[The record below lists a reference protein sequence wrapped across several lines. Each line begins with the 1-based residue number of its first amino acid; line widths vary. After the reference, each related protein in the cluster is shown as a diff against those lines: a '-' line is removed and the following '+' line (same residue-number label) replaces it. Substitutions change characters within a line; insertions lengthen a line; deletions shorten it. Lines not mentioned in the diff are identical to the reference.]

1 MTDRIDFGGR
11 PWTAIPRE
19 VLRDSSLSP
28 KAKGG
33 LVSLLSHQEGWL
45 RSVIATLQKDN
56 ACGRTEAKTIMREL
70 SARGY
75 ATLVQTNG
83 RGGRF
88 TSAYTVHAIRQ
99 VQASEPV
106 ISPGTDA
113 PTTDAPGSVALSAV
127 VDALPVE
134 PKEEE
139 PKAVSLAPPRPR
151 DPIWDVLVTAYG
163 QPTASGKGAM
173 NAACKVLRDYG
184 ADDGE
189 IAWMIRK
196 LEGTDLSWAVV
207 TPSSLAKHFGERD
220 ALISQLD
227 RSRVYDHAAAI
238 AEGHR

>member
-19 VLRDSSLSP
+19 VLRDSALSP

-99 VQASEPV
+99 VQAPEPV
-106 ISPGTDA
+106 ISPGTDTPTTET
-113 PTTDAPGSVALSAV
+113 PTTDAPGSVALTAV
-127 VDALPVE
+127 VEPVPEE
-134 PKEEE
+134 PKEVDPVGQKPQAANGNPNQPLERQLYFGE
-139 PKAVSLAPPRPR
+139 KLGLGIPAIVKLNREHGRPSVLSAMEQVHGFPPEDEIADMFGYIATVADFKAV
-151 DPIWDVLVTAYG
+151 
-163 QPTASGKGAM
+163 GA
-173 NAACKVLRDYG
+173 
-184 ADDGE
+184 
-189 IAWMIRK
+189 
-196 LEGTDLSWAVV
+196 
-207 TPSSLAKHFGERD
+207 
-220 ALISQLD
+220 
-227 RSRVYDHAAAI
+227 
-238 AEGHR
+238 